1 MRTTKAAAEQGE
13 LFATV
18 EGLPARDEMMGAFMG
33 RDASYDGLF
42 YAAVSSTGV
51 FCRPSC
57 PAKKPRPERVEFYAT
72 AREALFAGFRPCGR
86 CKPLGGAG
94 PRAGATSSA
103 ESGTAAGEP
112 DWAAQLVERVEADPT
127 RRVTDAELAALGL
140 DPAAVRR
147 WFKRRF
153 GLTFQAYCRARR
165 LGEAFAAIKA
175 GSAIDD
181 AVFDHGW
188 ESHSAFRDAF
198 SKAAGAPPGAAR
210 GSDFI
215 RLSWIETPLGPMV
228 AGATEEA
235 VCLLEFSDRR
245 MLEAQLKTVRGRF
258 GLAALPA
265 GSPLLERLRVELDEY
280 FSGARRGFSLPIAY
294 PGSDFQVKVWEGL
307 LRIPYGQTRSY
318 GQLAAELGL
327 GAGAGRAVGHAN
339 GLNRLAILIP
349 CHRVI
354 AADGSLGG
362 YGGGLWRKLRLLER
376 ERG

>member
-1 MRTTKAAAEQGE
+1 MNTTKVAAEQGE
-13 LFATV
+13 LFTQS
-18 EGLPARDEMMGAFMG
+18 EGLPAKAEMMAAFMG

-57 PAKKPRPERVEFYAT
+57 PAKKPRPERVVFFAT

-86 CKPLGGAG
+86 CKPLGSAG
-94 PRAGATSSA
+94 P
-103 ESGTAAGEP
+103 AAGEP
-112 DWAAQLVERVEADPT
+112 GWAAELVERVEADPT
-127 RRVTDAELAALGL
+127 RRVTDAELSAEGL

-147 WFKRRF
+147 WFNRRF

-175 GSAIDD
+175 GTAIDD

-215 RLSWIETPLGPMV
+215 RLSWIETPLGSMV

-235 VCLLEFSDRR
+235 ICLLEFSDRR
-245 MLEAQLKTVRGRF
+245 MLEVQLKTVRGRF
-258 GLAALPA
+258 GLATLPVS
-265 GSPLLERLRVELDEY
+265 SPLLERLRVELDEY
-280 FSGARRGFSLPIAY
+280 FNGERREFSLPIVY

-318 GQLAAELGL
+318 GRLAAELGL
-327 GAGAGRAVGHAN
+327 GAKAGRAVGHAN